1 MKRNKADM
9 NGMTA
14 LERLN
19 YLSAITGLMCL
30 RDYRDWE
37 ETLCPC
43 PECK

>member
-1 MKRNKADM
+1 MKRKKANM

-30 RDYRDWE
+30 RDYKDWDK
-37 ETLCPC
+37 TICPC
-43 PECK
+43 RECK